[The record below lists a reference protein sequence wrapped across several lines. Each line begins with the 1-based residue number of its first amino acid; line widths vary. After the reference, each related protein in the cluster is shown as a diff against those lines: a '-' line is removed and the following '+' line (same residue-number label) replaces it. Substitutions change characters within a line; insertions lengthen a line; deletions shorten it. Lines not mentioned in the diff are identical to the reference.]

1 MGWPR
6 KLITI
11 YTTVSI
17 VKNIPQF
24 TRRRA
29 TPQMR
34 VLHLQPCHLLGKK
47 GERNGGK
54 NARNSFYFCFTRH
67 GCWALAY
74 NEKLSPWFEEYNN
87 YCILFPH
94 HNQEYFQAMSQKSE
108 KWDSQNSSYS
118 LEYLFQPI
126 YSNDSCAI
134 NLSHEYL

>member
-1 MGWPR
+1 MEFYNYFSGSQPSPQKTISSIEYNSINIFPKYSFLELQLQKRQYFSHLISQAYIVGWPR

-74 NEKLSPWFEEYNN
+74 NEKLSP
-87 YCILFPH
+87 
-94 HNQEYFQAMSQKSE
+94 
-108 KWDSQNSSYS
+108 
-118 LEYLFQPI
+118 
-126 YSNDSCAI
+126 
-134 NLSHEYL
+134 